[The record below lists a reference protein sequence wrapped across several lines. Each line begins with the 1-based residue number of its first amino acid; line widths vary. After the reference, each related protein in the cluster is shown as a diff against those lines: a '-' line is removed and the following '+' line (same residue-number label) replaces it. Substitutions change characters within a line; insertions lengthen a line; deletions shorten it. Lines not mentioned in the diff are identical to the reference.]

1 MSNSIYEEAILDA
14 KALKEAAEERAKQK
28 LVEAMTPQIKLLVE
42 NSIFEDSN
50 NEEEYTKDDKEQNSS
65 DSEKDLNVNDAEE
78 VLENETFEVT
88 EESVNVIK
96 KLMTNNFKKTVL
108 EQKLNK
114 LYESVKS
121 FKKVYLLAEGR
132 NISKDRVSRF
142 NKILNNL
149 NEELNNLKNNSII
162 NSDNTL
168 LETYLRINKELRTMS
183 RRRNS
188 KYLNESLDELLEIDL
203 FEDEDEEVLD
213 PSDPESDDDSSDL
226 GGLDLDLDDEG
237 DLSLSD
243 ADDLERVAQ
252 NIRSS
257 LGTDDELDDEGE
269 LEDDLDLEEPEE
281 DPEDEDEKNE
291 SWIREMYELEGDLD
305 EEELNFDE
313 DSSLEEN
320 EHFDDFE
327 DSNNEGRTLEID
339 ENMLRREIGKMKRLR
354 EGEASAMASHFGGG
368 SLEKEMFVDVDEG
381 LLNALAD
388 QVGDAPTPTLKKEAA
403 LRRNA
408 QRKNRLMQK
417 QLKEYKSTLVGMK
430 KQLNEMNLFN
440 AKLLYANK
448 LMQNRDLSIKQQKH
462 IVESLDNAST
472 LNEAKLLFE
481 SLSKSLTKPKSR
493 RNLSEGAS
501 RRILGSSSRSVGS
514 SQPAPKNA
522 DLDRWATL
530 AGIKK

>member
-1 MSNSIYEEAILDA
+1 
-14 KALKEAAEERAKQK
+14 
-28 LVEAMTPQIKLLVE
+28 
-42 NSIFEDSN
+42 
-50 NEEEYTKDDKEQNSS
+50 
-65 DSEKDLNVNDAEE
+65 
-78 VLENETFEVT
+78 
-88 EESVNVIK
+88 
-96 KLMTNNFKKTVL
+96 
-108 EQKLNK
+108 
-114 LYESVKS
+114 
-121 FKKVYLLAEGR
+121 LLAEGR
-132 NISKDRVSRF
+132 NISKNRVSRF

-203 FEDEDEEVLD
+203 FEEDDEQESADEDDVLD
-213 PSDPESDDDSSDL
+213 GDSDEEFDIS
-226 GGLDLDLDDEG
+226 GLSGEA

-243 ADDLERVAQ
+243 AEDLERVAQ
-252 NIRSS
+252 NIRTS
-257 LGTDDELDDEGE
+257 LDGDDDLNLDDEAS
-269 LEDDLDLEEPEE
+269 EDDEEE
-281 DPEDEDEKNE
+281 DLDDEDSKNE
-291 SWIREMYELEGDLD
+291 SWIREMYELEEDQFNLEGIEEEENCADDLTELD
-305 EEELNFDE
+305 EFEEADE
-313 DSSLEEN
+313 GYHHEGHD
-320 EHFDDFE
+320 
-327 DSNNEGRTLEID
+327 EGRTLEID

-481 SLSKSLTKPKSR
+481 SLSKSLTKSKSR

>member
-42 NSIFEDSN
+42 NSIFEDNN
-50 NEEEYTKDDKEQNSS
+50 NEEESTKDEQEQNSN
-65 DSEKDLNVNDAEE
+65 DSEEESGENETNE

-203 FEDEDEEVLD
+203 FEEDDEQESADEDDVLD
-213 PSDPESDDDSSDL
+213 GDSDEEFDIS
-226 GGLDLDLDDEG
+226 GLSGEA

-243 ADDLERVAQ
+243 AEDLERVAQ
-252 NIRSS
+252 NIRNS
-257 LGTDDELDDEGE
+257 LDEDDDLNLDDEAS
-269 LEDDLDLEEPEE
+269 EDDEEE
-281 DPEDEDEKNE
+281 DSKNE
-291 SWIREMYELEGDLD
+291 SWIREMYELEEDQFNLEGIEEEENCADDLTELD
-305 EEELNFDE
+305 EFEEADE
-313 DSSLEEN
+313 GYHHEGHD
-320 EHFDDFE
+320 
-327 DSNNEGRTLEID
+327 EGRTLEID

-481 SLSKSLTKPKSR
+481 SLSKSLTKSKSR

-514 SQPAPKNA
+514 SQSSAKNS
-522 DLDRWATL
+522 DLDRWAIL